1 MSFSRRKHEI
11 LKIAKDSKIVIECEW
26 KFKISQNVHFFLK
39 RWQIFWKKM
48 KILKIGKSSKFVV
61 ECDWISKTTQNVL
74 ILGYFRKKNGFSEK
88 TFSTFYFLLLIAY
101 LSENETERVKI
112 LKTFIIWFFLQRKN
126 WFFRKETWFF

>member
-26 KFKISQNVHFFLK
+26 KFKISQNVHFFKKVTDFLK
-39 RWQIFWKKM
+39 KN

-74 ILGYFRKKNGFSEK
+74 ILGYFRKRNGFSEK
-88 TFSTFYFLLLIAY
+88 TFSTF
-101 LSENETERVKI
+101 
-112 LKTFIIWFFLQRKN
+112 
-126 WFFRKETWFF
+126 